1 MNLEDLFPSRRHHSG
16 LPDRLSAQVD
26 QLRRDIGEI
35 SAVLSREAHHTANEW
50 SREAARQGA
59 WLAGVAGRKAVRGAE
74 AVRRDPLPALAI
86 VGTALLLAHLFSSR
100 K

>member
-35 SAVLSREAHHTANEW
+35 SAVLSRETHHAA
-50 SREAARQGA
+50 SRLHSLAA
-59 WLAGVAGRKAVRGAE
+59 
-74 AVRRDPLPALAI
+74 
-86 VGTALLLAHLFSSR
+86 
-100 K
+100 